1 MHSKNPR
8 LLNSFYI
15 PKYAG
20 FVPGMRSENPFGAN
34 YTTLA
39 KKQIDN
45 FDNKRYGR
53 ETETTYKENDII

>member
-20 FVPGMRSENPFGAN
+20 FVPGMSSENPFGAN

-53 ETETTYKENDII
+53 ETETTYKE